1 MNINDNGVNRAM
13 TPEEIKE
20 LEKSRAQYHVDI
32 ETDKIVNPPEPNLPQ
47 A

>member
-1 MNINDNGVNRAM
+1 MNINDNGVNRPM

-20 LEKSRAQYHVDI
+20 LEKSRAQYHVDV
-32 ETDKIVNPPEPNLPQ
+32 ETHKIVNPPDVNE